1 MQDLDQ
7 LLKDAVAQGASDLL
21 LVPGARPTVRLHGE
35 LVPLD
40 QQHTL
45 LLADDAASMLRPFL
59 SLPEEGNRL
68 PSAAMDFCFD
78 RAGIGRFRCNLHRT
92 REGTAAALR
101 ILPERIP
108 DLAALNLPPQVAR
121 FTEMLKGF
129 VLIVGPTGAGKSTT
143 LASLIE
149 RINHRRACH
158 IITIE
163 DPVEYHLAHARGL
176 VEQIEIGADSP
187 SFAEALR
194 HALRQDPDVILVGE
208 MRDLDT
214 ISIALTA
221 AETGHLVFS
230 TLHTGDTRHAIE
242 RMVDVFPAEQQ
253 NQVRQQIALSL
264 TGVVAQH
271 LLPTSDAAGRVP
283 AVEILLATDNVRSL
297 IRSSRTHQLYSAIET
312 GKGQG
317 MQTLEDSLASLFH
330 AGRISKDQALMHATH
345 PEQLAALLSRA

>member
-1 MQDLDQ
+1 MLDLDA
-7 LLKDAVAQGASDLL
+7 LLRTAVSLGASDLL
-21 LVPGARPTVRLHGE
+21 LVPGAPPTIRLHGD

-40 QQHTL
+40 AKQPL
-45 LLADDAASMLRPFL
+45 LPDDASAMLLPFL
-59 SLPEEGNRL
+59 SLPEEGGRT
-68 PSAAMDFCFD
+68 PSTAVDFCFD

-101 ILPERIP
+101 LLPEKIP

-121 FTEMLKGF
+121 FAEMLKGF

-149 RINHRRACH
+149 LINHRRACH
-158 IITIE
+158 IVTIE
-163 DPVEYHLAHARGL
+163 DPVEYHIGHARGI
-176 VEQIEIGADSP
+176 VEQIEVGNDTP

-208 MRDLDT
+208 MRDLAT
-214 ISIALTA
+214 IAIALTA

-242 RMVDVFPAEQQ
+242 RIIDVFPGDQQ

-271 LLPTSDAAGRVP
+271 LLPTRDGKGRVP
-283 AVEILLATDNVRSL
+283 AVEILLANDNVRSL
-297 IRSSRTHQLYSAIET
+297 IRASRTHQLYSAIET
-312 GKGQG
+312 AKAQG
-317 MQTLEDSLASLFH
+317 MQTLEDSLAALYQ
-330 AGRISKDQALMHATH
+330 AGRITKEQAMLHATH
-345 PEQLAALLSRA
+345 PEQLLALLK

>member
-1 MQDLDQ
+1 
-7 LLKDAVAQGASDLL
+7 V
-21 LVPGARPTVRLHGE
+21 
-35 LVPLD
+35 
-40 QQHTL
+40 
-45 LLADDAASMLRPFL
+45 
-59 SLPEEGNRL
+59 
-68 PSAAMDFCFD
+68 DFCFD
-78 RAGIGRFRCNLHRT
+78 RTGIGRFRCNLHRT

-101 ILPERIP
+101 ILPEVIP

-121 FTEMLKGF
+121 FTEMVKGF

-149 RINHRRACH
+149 RINRRRACH

-242 RMVDVFPAEQQ
+242 RMIDAFPGHQQ

-271 LLPTSDAAGRVP
+271 LLPTRDGAGRVP

-317 MQTLEDSLASLFH
+317 MQTLEDSLAALYH
-330 AGRISKDQALMHATH
+330 AGRIARDQALLHATH
-345 PEQLAALLSRA
+345 PEQLAALLK